1 MTRKVYHGEFA
12 MPHEIEVA
20 AHNFYEA
27 IRKSGYDSANIDVCP
42 GLNSCHVRLT
52 KFNKVGEDIDPTQ
65 TELADG
71 KWQVVGWVDD
81 DDD

>member
-1 MTRKVYHGEFA
+1 MAISKVYLGEFD

-20 AHNFYEA
+20 AHAFYEA

-42 GLNSCHVRLT
+42 DLHSCNVRLT
-52 KFNKVGEDIDPTQ
+52 KFKKGGDIDPTQ

-71 KWQVVGWVDD
+71 KWQITGWVDSD
-81 DDD
+81 D